1 MPGFATKISKIPVSG
16 GRIMRRKIILDEC
29 RWLLE
34 AVTEEFDSIA
44 GHADRIPAIETDI
57 LMENLRKLYQNLR
70 ILRQM
75 DEPHPTDESIPVA
88 PPASVNGVS
97 TPPILP
103 DPLQHS
109 APLSPANPVQP
120 GKPAP
125 PAQVKRPAKNPEI
138 DLFAQH
144 DPLDAMKLQDARER
158 AFSPKIPGP
167 GAENLKMAIPINDKF
182 MFINDLFDGNLREY
196 NETIEAL
203 NGFKTLDQAAE
214 YLDLMRRKN
223 LWNTS
228 SAAFLKLKDLVER
241 RF

>member
-1 MPGFATKISKIPVSG
+1 
-16 GRIMRRKIILDEC
+16 MRRKIIMDEC

-34 AVTEEFDSIA
+34 AITEEFETIA
-44 GHADRIPAIETDI
+44 DHADRIPAIETDI
-57 LMENLRKLYQNLR
+57 LMENLRKLYQNLHVLQR
-70 ILRQM
+70 L
-75 DEPHPTDESIPVA
+75 DEPHLTEDTPSVA
-88 PPASVNGVS
+88 PPPFIAGA
-97 TPPILP
+97 
-103 DPLQHS
+103 S
-109 APLSPANPVQP
+109 APSGSPGPFQNTAAPKPVTPSQS
-120 GKPAP
+120 KKSDAP
-125 PAQVKRPAKNPEI
+125 VQVKRPAKAPEI
-138 DLFAQH
+138 DLFAQD

-167 GAENLKMAIPINDKF
+167 GVENLKMAIPINDKF

-214 YLDLMRRKN
+214 YLDLMKRKN